1 MSMNTASNTSRK
13 LFASSEPFDCQECH
27 YQGDALRASTGYEPP
42 AAGSSFLDAALVA
55 DTEALAREQLGD
67 QYDAAYAVP

>member
-1 MSMNTASNTSRK
+1 MPGVP
-13 LFASSEPFDCQECH
+13 LP
-27 YQGDALRASTGYEPP
+27 GDALRASTGYEPP